1 MTPNITSFAT
11 DNWYW
16 MAAAAASGG
25 MLLWL
30 QIKEGGGLA
39 GLSGAGGLSPALAVQ
54 LINKERAQVIDVCE
68 PAEFAAA
75 HVAGAKN
82 VPLGELSGGAS
93 PKGLPGNK
101 KLPVV
106 VVCAS
111 GVRSA
116 KAVAQIKA
124 LGYEN
129 VQSLAG
135 GLKAWREANLP
146 VEKS

>member
-1 MTPNITSFAT
+1 MDSSSFIA

-25 MLLWL
+25 MLLYI
-30 QIKEGGGLA
+30 QIKEGGV
-39 GLSGAGGLSPALAVQ
+39 AGGLTPAMAVQ
-54 LINKERAQVIDVCE
+54 LINRERAQVIDVCE
-68 PAEFAAA
+68 PTEFAAG

-82 VPLGELSGGAS
+82 VPLNNIAAS
-93 PKGLPGNK
+93 AKGLPSNK
-101 KLPVV
+101 KLPLV

-116 KAVAQIKA
+116 KAVVQLKA

-129 VQSLAG
+129 VQSLGG

-146 VEKS
+146 IEKA

>member
-1 MTPNITSFAT
+1 MTSSSYIA

-16 MAAAAASGG
+16 MVAAGASGAL
-25 MLLWL
+25 LLWQ
-30 QIKEGGGLA
+30 QIKEGGG
-39 GLSGAGGLSPALAVQ
+39 GGLSPALAVQ
-54 LINKERAQVIDVCE
+54 LINKEKAQVIDVCE

-82 VPLGELSGGAS
+82 IPLGEIGSG
-93 PKGLPGNK
+93 KGLPGNK
-101 KLPVV
+101 KLPLV
-106 VVCAS
+106 VVCAA

-116 KAVAQIKA
+116 KAVGQLKA
-124 LGYEN
+124 MGYEN

-146 VEKS
+146 IEKA

>member
-1 MTPNITSFAT
+1 MTSTSYIA

-16 MAAAAASGG
+16 MVAAGASGAL
-25 MLLWL
+25 LLWQ
-30 QIKEGGGLA
+30 QIKEGGG
-39 GLSGAGGLSPALAVQ
+39 GGLSPALAVQ
-54 LINKERAQVIDVCE
+54 LINKEKAQVIDVCE

-82 VPLGELSGGAS
+82 IPLGEIGSG
-93 PKGLPGNK
+93 KGLPGNK
-101 KLPVV
+101 KLPLV
-106 VVCAS
+106 VVCAA

-116 KAVAQIKA
+116 KAVTQLKA
-124 LGYEN
+124 MGYEN

-146 VEKS
+146 IDKA